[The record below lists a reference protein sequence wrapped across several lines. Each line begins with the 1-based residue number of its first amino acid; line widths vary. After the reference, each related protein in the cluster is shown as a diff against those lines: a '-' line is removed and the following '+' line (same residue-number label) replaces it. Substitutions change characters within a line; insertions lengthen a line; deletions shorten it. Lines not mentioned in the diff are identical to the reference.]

1 MLRRKVR
8 PLPIALRLHG
18 LLSAGTATATS
29 GLQMT
34 ARNCCEPGLRGLG
47 GTGKHPELRR
57 ATRQA
62 AAAAPEL
69 PAAGKGEPSPAGSVW
84 GLAVGVV
91 APEVFLSPGAV
102 AQPSQGCAGLFDRP
116 PWVLRGAKGCVG
128 AQPHAIRR
136 GKLHS
141 VSARLVVFH
150 HVILS
155 SLTSL
160 LSALLLSFPLS
171 SHFHLLR
178 DCATVI
184 LSLTGAGFLQKAAD
198 L

>member
-8 PLPIALRLHG
+8 PLPIALRLHA

-29 GLQMT
+29 GLQVT

-47 GTGKHPELRR
+47 GTGKHPELR
-57 ATRQA
+57 Q
-62 AAAAPEL
+62 
-69 PAAGKGEPSPAGSVW
+69 GKGEPSPAGSGW

-91 APEVFLSPGAV
+91 AREVFLSPGAV

-116 PWVLRGAKGCVG
+116 PRVLRGAKGCVG
-128 AQPHAIRR
+128 AQPRAIRR

-150 HVILS
+150 RVILS